1 MSEVLYSIEKK
12 EIIDS
17 LENWIELREVRNELE
32 HDYPSFGTTDIYLF
46 GNRVDETKKGGDIDI
61 AVDVNLST
69 ENFKRCKIQF
79 FLSLMKLGYDLKIDI
94 VPYKNNDQLL
104 TTEIKKNAL
113 KL

>member
-1 MSEVLYSIEKK
+1 MLKNISMRFSNRLKK
-12 EIIDS
+12 VIKQS
-17 LENWIELREVRNELE
+17 SFN
-32 HDYPSFGTTDIYLF
+32 SFGTTDIYLF
-46 GNRVDETKKGGDIDI
+46 GSRVDETKKGGDIDI

-94 VPYKNNDQLL
+94 VPYINSDKLL
-104 TTEIKKNAL
+104 TAEIKKNAL